1 MLQEI
6 IPLSELPVLT
16 PNIKRAICMLAWSLY
31 QIEDAEETAAH
42 YLLRTSSNRFLLR
55 TDGNVIRKVK
65 REEAIVIKSQVFFDG
80 FALSSEKFTVE
91 L

>member
-16 PNIKRAICMLAWSLY
+16 PNIKRAICMFAWSLY
-31 QIEDAEETAAH
+31 QIEDKEEKSAH
-42 YLLRTSSNRFLLR
+42 YLLRTSSGRFLLK
-55 TDGNVIRKVK
+55 TDGNVIKEVT
-65 REEAIVIKSQVFFDG
+65 REETVIIKSQVFFDG
-80 FALSSEKFTVE
+80 FSLSSENFTVE